1 MLKNLRIIETDLK
14 AESNLE
20 FILKSIEDIEV
31 PLDQALHSLKSLVK
45 ENKVIKRKESLK
57 EL

>member
-1 MLKNLRIIETDLK
+1 MLRNLRIIETDLK

-31 PLDQALHSLKSLVK
+31 PLGQALHSLKSLVK